1 MDNDFATG
9 YALGSDSN
17 GGNCNNGGFW
27 GGDGWWAI
35 IIFAMIFGWGR
46 GGFGGFGGGGAS
58 TDPGLQGLATRAD
71 VNEAI
76 AFNGVERGISAIQQ
90 GICDSTYALNNSITS
105 GFNNTNVA
113 LLQGFNGVQ
122 SQMCNMAAQA
132 QDCCCQTQRAI
143 DGVNYNMATNT
154 CAIQNTIQ
162 GSTRDILE
170 NNNSN
175 TRAILDFLTQSKID
189 SLQAEN
195 QSLKLA
201 ASQANQN
208 SYLTATLDAQ
218 TSELI
223 RRINPMPVPAYQV
236 PAPYPYCGA
245 YNNLVI
251 SQAVAFTGGNL
262 EINLPAGS
270 YNNGEKYCVVVG
282 QAIPD
287 TTTINAPVYFTIGT
301 GTTLYPMTKRNC
313 AQVTACGIR
322 TRTKYSLCVVT
333 TPTGG
338 SFRMLG
344 TPCCSP
350 SNNLTSIDGGAA
362 PAPTA

>member
-90 GICDSTYALNNSITS
+90 GICDSTFALNNTMTNGFHGVDTAICNLGYQTQT
-105 GFNNTNVA
+105 GFNS
-113 LLQGFNGVQ
+113 LG
-122 SQMCNMAAQA
+122 AQLA
-132 QDCCCQTQRAI
+132 QCCCDTQAAI
-143 DGVNYNMATNT
+143 QGVRYDMATQACDTRNT
-154 CAIQNTIQ
+154 IQNT
-162 GSTRDILE
+162 TRDILD
-170 NNNSN
+170 NNNAN
-175 TRAILDFLTQSKID
+175 TRAILDFLTQDKIS
-189 SLQAEN
+189 SLQSEN
-195 QSLKLA
+195 QALKFQ

-223 RRINPMPVPAYQV
+223 RRINPMPEPAYQV
-236 PAPYPYCGA
+236 PAPYPYCG
-245 YNNLVI
+245 
-251 SQAVAFTGGNL
+251 T
-262 EINLPAGS
+262 
-270 YNNGEKYCVVVG
+270 YNNG
-282 QAIPD
+282 
-287 TTTINAPVYFTIGT
+287 
-301 GTTLYPMTKRNC
+301 
-313 AQVTACGIR
+313 CG
-322 TRTKYSLCVVT
+322 C
-333 TPTGG
+333 G
-338 SFRMLG
+338 
-344 TPCCSP
+344 C
-350 SNNLTSIDGGAA
+350 
-362 PAPTA
+362 